1 MYIELIGFKLNQFI
15 KLLRFLS
22 TNLFTIVV
30 DQVEKLK
37 SIPGLYRNM
46 EGVGG
51 RLSPPHYCL
60 PIPDI

>member
-1 MYIELIGFKLNQFI
+1 MYIELLGFKPIHEIMVIFGQQI
-15 KLLRFLS
+15 C
-22 TNLFTIVV
+22 FTIMV